1 MVAESMPTM
10 SVATPVSGAVVRVED
25 RVPIPAERNP
35 AAVYLAR
42 LSPGSRKTMR
52 IALERI
58 AHRLVG
64 RTVAKHEVVPQE
76 ERGVVFVVPWGE
88 LRYQHT
94 AAIRAWLAEVF
105 EPATA
110 NKCLSALRGVLT
122 EAWRLGQVGADD
134 YHRAIDIPSIKAQR
148 LPRGRRLTSGEIA
161 ALGRACSEDATPRGV
176 RDGALLAVMYVGGLR
191 VAEVVHLD
199 LSDWNPEANTL
210 TVRSGKNRKDRLVFL
225 DNHGSR
231 EALGAWAATRG
242 PDAGPLFLPMRK
254 GGRLLSERMT
264 TQGVFD
270 ACRRRSREAGVADFT
285 PHDLRRSFVSDL
297 LDAGEDISTVQRMA
311 GHAHVST
318 TTRYDRRGD
327 EALRRASRKLHFPYH
342 RDLDLKRRWGGQ
354 GDQHPPGP
362 IVESP
367 ERSLR
372 EMWGLVSLRRRDP
385 RS

>member
-1 MVAESMPTM
+1 MVEPRDQPI
-10 SVATPVSGAVVRVED
+10 VAVLATLPAVDTAREAMVPVRD
-25 RVPIPAERNP
+25 RLPIPAERNP

-64 RTVAKHEVVPQE
+64 RHVAKHEVVPQE
-76 ERGVVFVVPWGE
+76 ERAVVFVVPWGE

-134 YHRAIDIPSIKAQR
+134 YHRASDIPSIKAER

-161 ALGRACSEDATPRGV
+161 ALGRACSEDVTPRGV

-191 VAEVVHLD
+191 VAEAVHLD
-199 LSDWNPEANTL
+199 LSDWNPAANAL

-225 DNHGSR
+225 DNQGSR
-231 EALGAWAATRG
+231 EALAAWVGTRG
-242 PDAGPLFLPMRK
+242 AEPGPLFLPMRK
-254 GGRLLSERMT
+254 GGRLLSDRMT

-270 ACRRRSREAGVADFT
+270 ACRRRSAEASVGDFT

-327 EALRRASRKLHFPYH
+327 EALRRASTKLHFPFV
-342 RDLDLKRRWGGQ
+342 RPNK
-354 GDQHPPGP
+354 PK
-362 IVESP
+362 S
-367 ERSLR
+367 S
-372 EMWGLVSLRRRDP
+372 
-385 RS
+385 

>member
-1 MVAESMPTM
+1 MAEVRDDPIVAESPQTGLAPLANAL
-10 SVATPVSGAVVRVED
+10 SALVVPHTAVAPD
-25 RVPIPAERNP
+25 RNP

-42 LSPGSRKTMR
+42 LAPGSRKTMR

-58 AHRLVG
+58 ARRLAG
-64 RTVAKHEVVPQE
+64 RPVAKHEVVPAA
-76 ERGVVFVVPWGE
+76 ERGLLFLVPWAE
-88 LRYQHT
+88 LRYPHS
-94 AAIRAWLAEVF
+94 AGIRSWLADVF

-122 EAWRLGQVGADD
+122 EAWRLGQLSAED
-134 YHRAIDIPSIKAQR
+134 YHRAIDVASIKAER

-161 ALGRACSEDATPRGV
+161 ALGRACSQDRTPRGV
-176 RDGALLAVMYVGGLR
+176 RDAALLGVMYVGGLR

-199 LSDWNPEANTL
+199 LADWGPEANTV
-210 TVRSGKNRKDRLVFL
+210 TVRAGKNRKDRLVFL
-225 DNHGSR
+225 ENHGSR
-231 EALGAWAATRG
+231 EALAAWVGKRGAE
-242 PDAGPLFLPMRK
+242 PGPLFLPMRK
-254 GGRLLSERMT
+254 GGRLLPERMT

-327 EALRRASRKLHFPYH
+327 EALRRASRKLHFPFH
-342 RDLDLKRRWGGQ
+342 PSREAGTKR
-354 GDQHPPGP
+354 
-362 IVESP
+362 
-367 ERSLR
+367 
-372 EMWGLVSLRRRDP
+372 
-385 RS
+385 